1 MFARLMNAI
10 YPPGAPSALVVV
22 GKSDA
27 SILHL
32 VPEDSSVE
40 RFGITKSSS
49 NTTFRHRGA
58 TEQTREQIG
67 TITLHVGDGEG
78 PDEFLDDVETRACTL
93 WNDSRSSSTAQVQ
106 GASVETIQLLQEVL
120 EQAALDAIL
129 SGEGRDRSMNA
140 TQISPVFVL
149 RVVRARP
156 GRIITARELRSI

>member
-93 WNDSRSSSTAQVQ
+93 WNDTRSSSTAQVRERALRRFSCCKRSSNRQ
-106 GASVETIQLLQEVL
+106 PSTQSCQER
-120 EQAALDAIL
+120 
-129 SGEGRDRSMNA
+129 GE
-140 TQISPVFVL
+140 I
-149 RVVRARP
+149 AR
-156 GRIITARELRSI
+156 